1 MRHLLA
7 AEWRKLRTT
16 RTMWWLLGISL
27 GLIVLTVVATI
38 AVAGSDESVFG
49 VDTVEG
55 VRNVFAQA
63 GSGSAALLVLGIIG
77 VTGEYRHGTITSTF
91 LVTPRRGRVV
101 VAKLV
106 SYFLVGVAFSIV
118 SIAVTVAIA
127 IPWLNGKG
135 VDLSSVDSDIL
146 LVLVGVVVAGGLWA
160 LMGVG
165 VGALVRNQVA
175 AIVVALIWVLLVEG
189 IVTALFPKVGR
200 WLPGSAAAAL
210 QNVARPNIGLLTW
223 WAGGLLFA
231 AYALA
236 FAAVGSRFAMSRDVT

>member
-1 MRHLLA
+1 MGHLLA